1 MTMTHDNDD
10 EEKILLDQLLTAR
23 HNLELHNREAAIHRA
38 KKSELEHNLEVI
50 EQAFAD
56 YLIGN
61 GIKQTTINN
70 YTVDLGYSESI
81 DAPDIAAVPEEYIRI
96 KEVREI
102 NKALVRAKKPEG
114 CNWYII
120 KQSPK
125 LTVRSK

>member
-1 MTMTHDNDD
+1 MTMIHDND
-10 EEKILLDQLLTAR
+10 EEQILLDQLLTAR

-38 KKSELEHNLEVI
+38 KKSELEHSLEVI

-70 YTVDLGYSESI
+70 HTVDLGYSEST
-81 DAPDIAAVPEEYIRI
+81 DAPDIDAVPLDYIRI

-102 NKALVRAKKPEG
+102 NKALIRAAKPTG
-114 CNWYII
+114 NWFVI

>member
-1 MTMTHDNDD
+1 MTHDND
-10 EEKILLDQLLTAR
+10 EEQFLLDQLLSAR
-23 HNLELHNREAAIHRA
+23 HKLELHKTETSERRFKQNQLEA
-38 KKSELEHNLEVI
+38 ELEII

-61 GIKQTTINN
+61 GIKQTSINN
-70 YTVDLGYSESI
+70 HTVDLGYSESI
-81 DAPDIAAVPEEYIRI
+81 DAPDIGAVPADYIRI

-102 NKALVRAKKPEG
+102 NKALIRAAKPSG
-114 CNWYII
+114 NWYTI